1 MPRWTASALSDSTPY
16 QVSVV
21 ALEVKLS
28 RNVADADTRHLKWLR
43 DRIGDR
49 LVDAAVITVGRDAY
63 RRRDGI
69 AVVPAVLL
77 GP

>member
-43 DRIGDR
+43 PRS
-49 LVDAAVITVGRDAY
+49 ASYKAVSNSSSLGRCA
-63 RRRDGI
+63 
-69 AVVPAVLL
+69 
-77 GP
+77 